1 MMHHPVPPPPLAEN
15 AALFLDFDGT
25 LAPLQDNRD
34 DVWLDDVQIAHLQRL
49 KLRLCGRIA
58 IISGRDI
65 SDLARRAPPVLAR
78 IGGHGLHV
86 LQPGAMPDDAGK
98 AFSRA
103 PEALRE
109 RMRMLAGTH
118 RGVVLEEKGE
128 VLALHYRGRGDLAA
142 TLAEAVAA
150 SASDVTGY
158 STQHGKFVI
167 EAKPANANKG
177 RALIA
182 MMKRAP
188 FAGAIP
194 VMVGDDATDEDAF
207 TAAQMLGGS
216 AVKVGPE
223 PTIARHRLE
232 DVAAV
237 WRWLMQG
244 EKAE

>member
-25 LAPLQDNRD
+25 LASLQDNRD
-34 DVWLDDVQIAHLQRL
+34 AVRLDDVQGAYLQHLS
-49 KLRLCGRIA
+49 LRLSGRIA
-58 IISGRDI
+58 IISGREI
-65 SDLARRAPPVLAR
+65 RDLARRAPPALTR

-86 LQPGAMPDDAGK
+86 LAPGEMPDNARN
-98 AFSRA
+98 ASSLA
-103 PEALRE
+103 PQALRE
-109 RMRMLAGTH
+109 RMLMLASAH
-118 RGVVLEEKGE
+118 HGVVLEDKGE
-128 VLALHYRGRGDLAA
+128 VLALHYRGRSDLAA
-142 TLAEAVAA
+142 MLVETVAA
-150 SASDVTGY
+150 AASDVPGY
-158 STQHGKFVI
+158 SIQHGKFVI
-167 EAKPANANKG
+167 EAKPASANKG

-216 AVKVGPE
+216 AVKVGQE
-223 PTIARHRLE
+223 PTIACHRLD

-244 EKAE
+244 EQAE